1 MIIVEFPEADVYDIE
16 VLVAEEVRITVDV
29 RLSLD
34 IEETLENQWFFEF
47 SKGHFIVVFAIGH
60 VEHSM
65 DDAKGVPLLELR
77 GLLEKVK
84 ARVNF

>member
-34 IEETLENQWFFEF
+34 IEETLENQ
-47 SKGHFIVVFAIGH
+47 
-60 VEHSM
+60 
-65 DDAKGVPLLELR
+65 
-77 GLLEKVK
+77 
-84 ARVNF
+84 